1 MNETNVMNIRLEY
14 EDYKGRKS
22 IWSFPR
28 TPKEAV
34 RTIKKFIEF
43 YYRCKR
49 GKLLYRGLVETLK
62 MCAEQLIDLMS
73 VYLIAEPRYI
83 TIFEEILN
91 AKPINAEAEFVE
103 EKERIRGKKERCCV
117 CGTDL
122 VYPAY
127 VVYRK
132 GFEIVDRSA
141 PVGIRCLNNRRE
153 QLENLAKEI
162 KIFLNNSALVYS
174 VKSEISKEKES
185 EDNGQ
190 LLLF

>member
-1 MNETNVMNIRLEY
+1 MNEIINIKLEH

-22 IWSFPR
+22 VWTFPR
-28 TPKEAV
+28 TPKEAI

-49 GKLLYRGLVETLK
+49 GKLLYRSLVETLK
-62 MCAEQLIDLMS
+62 MCAEQLIDLMAA
-73 VYLIAEPRYI
+73 YLIADPKYLSVL
-83 TIFEEILN
+83 EEILK
-91 AKPINAEAEFVE
+91 AEPINAESEFVE
-103 EKERIRGKKERCCV
+103 EKERIRGKKEKCCV
-117 CGTDL
+117 CSTDL

-141 PVGIRCLNNRRE
+141 PVGIRCLNNRKE
-153 QLENLAKEI
+153 QLENLTKEI
-162 KIFLNNSALVYS
+162 KIFLNNNALVYS
-174 VKSEISKEKES
+174 VKSGIDKKKDS
-185 EDNGQ
+185 EENGQ